1 MKRFIFSIFAVS
13 VFFLGVGALVEQ
25 TGAKFK
31 SDERALELVRKA
43 RVAIGGD
50 NAVAAVQ
57 SLHIVGKTTQVV
69 KINGEDR
76 PQTGETEIA
85 MMLPDKF
92 MKMVKLGDGTAGN
105 GHKMIDKQV
114 DVVVVGKDKGEMK
127 IRVNAD
133 DSADGNVVDRKIVM
147 KKDDGTVVE
156 LTGADAAKWVEQHP
170 NMPGERTIVIKKGD
184 GTEDIEKTVGGKAD
198 GDVKTWT
205 TDDGKTFTVREKAEF
220 SHAKAG
226 EHHAAM
232 KANEM
237 LRLTLG
243 LLLTAPQGM
252 DVEYTSGG
260 EATIDGIGCNV
271 VVATFAG
278 TAYRL
283 FLDRNSN
290 LPVAMSYTAMKMP
303 KIAMFHDKAAAP
315 ADGGK
320 DVMMFRTAAPGKGE
334 KAEFQVR
341 FSDYRA
347 VSGVQLPYRWATT
360 IGGAADETFDVTSI
374 EVNPA
379 NIAERFQNHKVMV
392 RTKTEN

>member
-50 NAVAAVQ
+50 SAVAAVQ
-57 SLHIVGKTTQVV
+57 SLHIVGKTTQVI

-76 PQTGETEIA
+76 QQTGETEIA

-92 MKMVKLGDGTAGN
+92 MKMVKLGDGTAAN
-105 GHKMIDKQV
+105 GHKMVDKQV

-127 IRVNAD
+127 VRVNAD
-133 DSADGNVVDRKIVM
+133 DSAGGNTVDRKIVM

-184 GTEDIEKTVGGKAD
+184 GTEDVEKIVGGKANG

-205 TDDGKTFTVREKAEF
+205 TADGKTFTVKEKAEF

-237 LRLTLG
+237 LRATLS

-252 DVEYTSGG
+252 DVEYTYGG
-260 EATIDGIGCNV
+260 ESTVDGTACNV
-271 VVATFAG
+271 VNAAFAG
-278 TAYRL
+278 QTFKL
-283 FLDRNSN
+283 FLDRTSN
-290 LPVAMSYTAMKMP
+290 LPVAMNYTAMRMP
-303 KIAMFHDKAAAP
+303 KIMMFNEKVAAP

-320 DVMMFRTAAPGKGE
+320 DVVMFRQAHDMGE

-341 FSDYRA
+341 FSDYR
-347 VSGVQLPYRWATT
+347 STGGVQMPYRWVTT
-360 IGGAADETFDVTSI
+360 VGGAADETFEVTSI

-379 NIAERFQNHKVMV
+379 NIADRFKDHKVMV